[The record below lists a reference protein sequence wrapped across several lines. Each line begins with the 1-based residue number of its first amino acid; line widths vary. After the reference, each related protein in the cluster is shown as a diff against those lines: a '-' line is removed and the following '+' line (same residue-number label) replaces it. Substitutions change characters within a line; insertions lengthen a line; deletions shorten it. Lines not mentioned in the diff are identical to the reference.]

1 MENVN
6 FILDGEIV
14 VYVDAALFSKDV
26 VFKSLYW
33 YGDKFHTRIAT
44 EVNAYVIRLKP
55 MENAAIKE
63 DDLGYYLQK
72 FERDIVDYSLR
83 EIVNNETV
91 NIRELLVAKAFS
103 NGEYD
108 EDPQGNVSD
117 TVGFDPLS
125 IGVNV
130 QSQ

>member
-6 FILDGEIV
+6 IIRDGEIV
-14 VYVDAALFSKDV
+14 VYVDASLFSKDV

-33 YGDKFHTRIAT
+33 YGDKFHTRVST
-44 EVNAYVIRLKP
+44 ELNAYVVRLKP
-55 MENAAIKE
+55 MENVAIKE

-103 NGEYD
+103 NGEFD

-125 IGVNV
+125 IGVHV
-130 QSQ
+130 WQQ